1 MTATMFPSK
10 PVGSVST
17 TVFKT
22 FNSLKTLPDDYMVWL
37 YMNIWQENMPD
48 FLVMDPDAKAILIK
62 VCDATPKH
70 IKSRIQMVLLG
81 DNEVK
86 TGEREVGILSGFMD
100 QVQDEL
106 GENHFDK
113 EALRKIVLFPNLTS
127 REVTRIKSNDRPDD
141 ILWLGKN
148 YCESDNLE
156 KLISLFPSKPLDA
169 LSHQVLRKI
178 FTPESIVPK
187 SITVRQKRKDIKPA
201 GLDDFFLDYEQ
212 ERVLKNDLEIP
223 AEAAP
228 LTRDFRL
235 GLINGVAGSGKTLIL
250 LYRLRLLNELYPDKK
265 FLVMTHNR
273 ALIRDMQLKYYR
285 LCGAMPKNVEWKT
298 FYSWLQQNYPGPY
311 KKAVSLSR
319 KDKIIRKIRAAVFG
333 NTSVSDGMV
342 RSEIDW
348 INDQIDRTKEWYLSV
363 DRRGRGFRLSQQQ
376 RLKMYD
382 AYEKF
387 LNELKNEDLTDWGIM
402 PHEMIGAW
410 ENGETTIPQYDVIL
424 IDEAQFFAPAWFEIV
439 RKIIKAQTGHL
450 FMVADPT
457 QGFLDRGISWKS
469 MGLEVRGKTDE
480 LKKSFRT
487 TKEILSL
494 ATIFYRQRAPSD
506 SADENILEPDTMEM
520 PEGVVPKILTIPS
533 YQEEIN
539 YVTTEIFNLVK
550 KHNIPKK
557 QILVLHANWEGVN
570 RLLDSINKKLG
581 RGSAKDP
588 SEKNPGNYIRVT
600 NLNRS
605 TGIESPIVF
614 FVGMQQLME
623 MEQSLRISEEE
634 REKLILENTRKIYMA
649 MTRAGQRLVITYAGA
664 MPADLRWMFQ

>member
-1 MTATMFPSK
+1 MTATMYPSK

-17 TVFKT
+17 AVFKT
-22 FNSLKTLPDDYMVWL
+22 FNSLKTLPDGYMVWL

-48 FLVMDPDAKAILIK
+48 FLVMDPDNKAILIK

-70 IKSRIQMVLLG
+70 IKSRIQLVLLG

-86 TGEREVGILSGFMD
+86 TGEREIETLSSFMD

-113 EALRKIVLFPNLTS
+113 ESLRKIILFPNLTS
-127 REVTRIKSNDRPDD
+127 REVTRIRPNDQPDD

-148 YCESDNLE
+148 YCEGDNLE
-156 KLISLFPSKPLDA
+156 ELISLFPSRPLDD

-187 SITVRQKRKDIKPA
+187 SITVRQKRKDKNPA

-212 ERVLKNDLEIP
+212 ERVLKNDLEVP

-285 LCGAMPKNVEWKT
+285 LCGTMPKNVEWKT

-319 KDKIIRKIRAAVFG
+319 KDKIIQKIRAAVFG

-376 RLKMYD
+376 RLRMYD

-387 LNELKNEDLTDWGIM
+387 LKELKNKDFTDWGIM
-402 PHEMIGAW
+402 PHEMISVW
-410 ENGETTIPQYDVIL
+410 NSGETTIPQYDVIL
-424 IDEAQFFAPAWFEIV
+424 IDEAQFFAPVWFEIV

-506 SADENILEPDTMEM
+506 SADENILEPDTLEM

-550 KHNIPKK
+550 KHNIPKE

-614 FVGMQQLME
+614 FVGMHQLME

-649 MTRAGQRLVITYAGA
+649 MTRAGQRLVITYAGE
-664 MPADLRWMFQ
+664 MPSDLRWMFK